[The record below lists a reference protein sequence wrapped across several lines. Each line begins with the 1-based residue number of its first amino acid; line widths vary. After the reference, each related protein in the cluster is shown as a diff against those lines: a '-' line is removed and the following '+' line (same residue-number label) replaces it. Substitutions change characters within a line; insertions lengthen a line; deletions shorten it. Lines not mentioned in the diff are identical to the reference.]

1 MRLIH
6 YWPFDSNT
14 LDSVGDGSDAGGAI
28 SAIAGSNARGGA
40 CIVTFPKL
48 DSDFTISFDIYRVGY
63 TADWCIDFGTNDV
76 YWGTGMSNSGYMVGY
91 SPNYRLPNMYMS
103 SPKIGTKVLFE
114 DTKETIGVWY
124 HGEIHRYENTHLFFI
139 NGELK
144 LEWEDATLDYPDHCY
159 FFNAGSHQTGGGY
172 VKELKIYPS
181 PFAESLGDK
190 RFIYNHLRMAY
201 AIPKNNKSL

>member
-1 MRLIH
+1 MTLIH

-14 LDSVGDGSDAGGAI
+14 KDSVGDGSDAGGSI

-40 CIVTFPKL
+40 CQVTFPKL

-63 TADWCIDFGTNDV
+63 TADWCTDFGTSNV
-76 YWGTGMSNSGYMVGY
+76 YWGTGWSQSGYTLIYSQNYGY
-91 SPNYRLPNMYMS
+91 PNLCMQ
-103 SPKIGTKVLFE
+103 SPKIGNKALFE

-124 HGEIHRYENTHLFFI
+124 HGEIHRYENTHLCFI

-159 FFNAGSHQTGGGY
+159 FSNAGSYQTGGSY

-181 PFAESLGDK
+181 AFVESLND
-190 RFIYNHLRMAY
+190 RHMIYSHLRTAY
-201 AIPKNNKSL
+201 AMPPKNKSL

>member
-1 MRLIH
+1 MTLIH

-14 LDSVGDGSDAGGAI
+14 KDSVGDGSDAGGSI

-63 TADWCIDFGTNDV
+63 TADWCVDFGTNEV
-76 YWGTGMSNSGYMVGY
+76 RWGTGMSNSGYMVGY

-124 HGEIHRYENTHLFFI
+124 HGEIHRYENAHLFFI

-159 FFNAGSHQTGGGY
+159 FSNAGSNQTGGSY

-181 PFAESLGDK
+181 AFVESLND
-190 RFIYNHLRMAY
+190 RHMIYNHLRTAY
-201 AIPKNNKSL
+201 AIPLPPEK

>member
-1 MRLIH
+1 MTLIH

-14 LDSVGDGSDAGGAI
+14 KDSVGDGSDAGGSI

-63 TADWCIDFGTNDV
+63 TADWCVDFGTNEV
-76 YWGTGMSNSGYMVGY
+76 HWGTGMSNSGYMVGY
-91 SPNYRLPNMYMS
+91 SQNYGYPNMYMS

-159 FFNAGSHQTGGGY
+159 FFNAGLYQTGGGY

-190 RFIYNHLRMAY
+190 RQIYNHLGIAY

>member
-1 MRLIH
+1 MDLIH

-14 LDSVGDGSDAGGAI
+14 KDSVGDGSDAGGSI

-63 TADWCIDFGTNDV
+63 TADWCVDFGTNEV
-76 YWGTGMSNSGYMVGY
+76 SWGTDYSRQAYMLGY
-91 SPNYRLPNMYMS
+91 SQNYGYPYLSMLIKTEFNP
-103 SPKIGTKVLFE
+103 LFE
-114 DTKETIGVWY
+114 NTKETIGVWY
-124 HGEIHRYENTHLFFI
+124 HGEIHRYENTHLCFI

-190 RFIYNHLRMAY
+190 RQIYNHLGIAY